1 MRYLAIVMI
10 LLLLA
15 CSNKQPE
22 YEIIITKQET
32 SSTASLRGL
41 SVIDENTAWAS
52 GANGTVLRTID
63 GGTSWHDVSVPGA
76 DSVDFR
82 DIEGLEAEE
91 AIILSAGSPG
101 LIYKTI
107 DGGNSWQLV
116 HEDKRPEIFFDAM
129 DFWDSKSGIAFSDAI
144 DGQVVIISTNDYGE
158 SWQTLPGPDALPGE
172 GGFAASGTCLTTGGD
187 SKVWIAL
194 GTPNSRVM
202 YSADRGKSWEVFNTP
217 MAQDVAGA
225 GIFSLAFSSAE
236 YGIAVGGNYMQPNDS
251 SKVISYTEDGGKT
264 WQLLDNSGVNG
275 YKSAIANIKG
285 SENWL
290 CAGPTGVNFSSD
302 NGKKWI
308 VVDTTAYHT
317 IQILKSGEGWLSG
330 SDGQI
335 ARIKILN
342 KSD

>member
-1 MRYLAIVMI
+1 MKYLAFVMV

-15 CSNKQPE
+15 CHNKTPE
-22 YEIIITKQET
+22 YEVIITRQET
-32 SSTASLRGL
+32 STPASLRGL
-41 SVIDENTAWAS
+41 SVVDENTAWAS
-52 GANGTVLRTID
+52 GANGTVLRTTD
-63 GGTSWHDVSVPGA
+63 GGTSWQDVSVPGA

-82 DIEGLEAEE
+82 DVEGFTAEE

-107 DGGNSWQLV
+107 DGGKSWQLV

-158 SWQTLPGPDALPGE
+158 SWQTLPGPEALPGE
-172 GGFAASGTCLTTGGD
+172 GGFAASGTCLTTVGD

-194 GTPNSRVM
+194 GTPKSRVI
-202 YSADRGKSWEVFNTP
+202 YSADRGKTWEVFNTP
-217 MAQDVAGA
+217 MAQDGAGA

-236 YGIAVGGNYMQPNDS
+236 YGIAVGGNYLLPDDS

-264 WQLLDNSGVNG
+264 WQLLNNSGVNG
-275 YKSAIANIKG
+275 YKSAIAHISD

-290 CAGPTGVNFSSD
+290 CAGPTGVNFSTD
-302 NGKKWI
+302 NGKSWQI
-308 VVDTTAYHT
+308 VDTTAYHSAEL
-317 IQILKSGEGWLSG
+317 LKNGTGWLSG
-330 SDGQI
+330 SEGQI
-335 ARIKILN
+335 AYIKILN
-342 KSD
+342 KAE